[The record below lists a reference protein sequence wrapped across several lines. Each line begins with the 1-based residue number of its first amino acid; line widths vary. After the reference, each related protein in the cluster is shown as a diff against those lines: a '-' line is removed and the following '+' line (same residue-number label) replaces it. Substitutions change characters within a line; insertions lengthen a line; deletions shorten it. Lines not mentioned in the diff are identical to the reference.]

1 MDVTHPLLAPGETDL
16 RTLLSGM
23 RPRLHEAPLEFVHV
37 PAGHDSKP
45 HAEPLMMFRERE
57 GTTFIVAA
65 SPIAPGEES
74 GRLLW
79 AQITLDVQS
88 SLSAVGMMAAASAAL
103 AARGIACNPV
113 SAYLHDHLF
122 VPWQRRAEALD
133 ALAHLDH

>member
-1 MDVTHPLLAPGETDL
+1 MDPTHVLLAPGETDL
-16 RTLLSGM
+16 RVLLSGM
-23 RPRLHEAPLEFVHV
+23 RPRLHETPLEFVHV
-37 PAGHDSKP
+37 PAGHEAKP
-45 HAEPLMMFRERE
+45 DVEPLMMFRERE

-65 SPIAPGEES
+65 APVAPGEES

-79 AQITLDVQS
+79 AQITLEVQS

-122 VPWQRRAEALD
+122 VPWQRRDEALD

>member
-1 MDVTHPLLAPGETDL
+1 VDLTHPLLAPGETDL
-16 RTLLSGM
+16 RALLAGM
-23 RPRLHEAPLEFVHV
+23 RPRLHEVPLEFVHV
-37 PAGHDSKP
+37 PAGQVRQLDV
-45 HAEPLMMFRERE
+45 EPLMMFRERE

-65 SPIAPGEES
+65 APIAPGEES

-79 AQITLDVQS
+79 AQITLEVQS

-122 VPWQRRAEALD
+122 VPWERRDDALD
-133 ALAHLDH
+133 ALASLHP